1 MCGGPIGSKLILMST
16 FTAPT
21 ELSFLY
27 VESDVPAGKTLREW
41 RRDRER
47 ERREARRRAPRR
59 FGVLRPRYV

>member
-1 MCGGPIGSKLILMST
+1 MST

-41 RRDRER
+41 RRERER
-47 ERREARRRAPRR
+47 ERREARRRAPSR

>member
-1 MCGGPIGSKLILMST
+1 MPMST

-27 VESDVPAGKTLREW
+27 VESDVPPGKTLREW

>member
-1 MCGGPIGSKLILMST
+1 MCGGLPRRTLILMST

-27 VESDVPAGKTLREW
+27 VESDVPPGKTLREW

-47 ERREARRRAPRR
+47 ERREARRRGPRR
-59 FGVLRPRYV
+59 LGVLRPRYV

>member
-1 MCGGPIGSKLILMST
+1 MST

-27 VESDVPAGKTLREW
+27 VESDVPPGKTLREW

-47 ERREARRRAPRR
+47 ERREERRRTPRR
-59 FGVLRPRYV
+59 FGLLRPRYV

>member
-1 MCGGPIGSKLILMST
+1 MCGGPSRRKLILMST

-27 VESDVPAGKTLREW
+27 VESDVPPGTTLREW

-47 ERREARRRAPRR
+47 ARREARRRGPRR